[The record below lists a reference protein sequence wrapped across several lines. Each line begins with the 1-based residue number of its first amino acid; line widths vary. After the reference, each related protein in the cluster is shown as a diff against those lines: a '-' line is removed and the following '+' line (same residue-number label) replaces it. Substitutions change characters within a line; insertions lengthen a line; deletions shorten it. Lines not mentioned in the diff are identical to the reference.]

1 MKEEINNHAINQKG
15 SRVLALF
22 ILFAVLII
30 FFLLSVL
37 NTIHSDRRIPSE
49 HAKIHDRSLRGD
61 IISADGYTLSF
72 SQKTY
77 QAVVRGDSIKSEKR
91 ELFIKFFSI
100 YSGIPIEEVRE
111 KFTDKKGQ
119 LIAGNIIL
127 SKELNAKSAMQLK
140 ELAHKLRKLDVFQ
153 WVENHNGVKV
163 LYGLD
168 VIENGESRRFP
179 LKDVLS
185 PTLGYVGNREE
196 GRYIR
201 PEGKKGLE
209 RKYEEHITSKK
220 NGYFQGKRDVIG
232 TVIHDKNSM
241 KIKRIDGLDL
251 HLNIPLA
258 LQRRIEVMLD
268 AMKTQIDADEIIVGV
283 MKSETGEMLSLASS
297 ERFDPSHITQKDIP
311 ALNPKFAEYPY
322 EAGSV
327 LKPLSLS
334 VALKHGV
341 IKPDTVI
348 NTENGKMKIGRFTI
362 RDDHKFPSLSAAD
375 IIIHSSNIGSSK
387 ISWRLTGREFRE
399 GLLAFGVA
407 QPTGIDLSRDLPGS
421 LKPIY
426 LLNHELHRAS
436 TSYGYGM
443 HITFAQL
450 IKAYSAFNNGGIAMT
465 PRIVNHLED
474 ARGNRYTL
482 EPTVPN
488 LQAID
493 PKTAHTIHDIL
504 VRVVEEG
511 TGVKAQFP
519 GLEIGGKTGTAHIA
533 QKGRYLRE
541 YHSSFYGFANDNE
554 GNKYTIGVLVIKAKK
569 YRTYFAS
576 LSAVPTFR
584 NIVEILVD
592 QNYLKPDLK
601 ESEEIKSNEK
611 LYQIEETEPPMP
623 ETPALKE
630 SDTSTVQDNTL
641 SGTLTPEK
649 KSNHSIKQLFEAKE
663 KPKANPTPKPVPKPI
678 PKPEPRP
685 APRPEPKPAPKPA
698 PPPKVNL
705 HEVDQQLF

>member
-1 MKEEINNHAINQKG
+1 MKEEINNHAINRRS

-22 ILFAVLII
+22 ILFAVLVLL
-30 FFLLSVL
+30 FLLSVL

-49 HAKIHDRSLRGD
+49 HATIHDRSLRGP
-61 IISADGYTLSF
+61 IISADGYTLSY

-77 QAVVRGDSIKSEKR
+77 QAVVRGASIKPEKR
-91 ELFIKFFSI
+91 ELFIRFFSI

-111 KFTDKKGQ
+111 KFTDKKGRPVQ
-119 LIAGNIIL
+119 GNIVL

-153 WVENHNGVKV
+153 WVENSNGVKV

-185 PTLGYVGNREE
+185 PTLGYVGDRQE

-201 PEGKKGLE
+201 PEGRKGLE

-241 KIKRIDGLDL
+241 KIKRIDGLAL

-258 LQRRIEVMLD
+258 LQRRIEIMLD
-268 AMKTQIDADEIIVGV
+268 AMKTQIDADEIIVAV
-283 MKSETGEMLSLASS
+283 MKSETGELLSLASS
-297 ERFDPSHITQKDIP
+297 ERFDPAHITQKDIP

-327 LKPLSLS
+327 LKPLSLA
-334 VALKHGV
+334 VALKNGV
-341 IKPDTVI
+341 ITPDTVI
-348 NTENGKMKIGRFTI
+348 DTENGKMKIGRFTI
-362 RDDHKFPSLSAAD
+362 RDDHKFPSLNAAE

-407 QPTGIDLSRDLPGS
+407 KPSGIDLSRDLPGS
-421 LKPIY
+421 LKSLH

-450 IKAYSAFNNGGIAMT
+450 LKAYSAFNNGGTAMT
-465 PRIVNHLED
+465 PRIVDYLED
-474 ARGNRYTL
+474 AKGNRYTL
-482 EPTVPN
+482 EPQVPD

-493 PKTAHTIHDIL
+493 PKTAQTIHKIL
-504 VRVVEEG
+504 IRVVEEG

-533 QKGRYLRE
+533 KKGRYLRE
-541 YHSSFYGFANDNE
+541 YHSSFYGFANDKE

-569 YRTYFAS
+569 YLKYFAS
-576 LSAVPTFR
+576 QSAVPTFR

-592 QNYLKPDLK
+592 QNYLKPDLEK
-601 ESEEIKSNEK
+601 SEEIKSNEMI
-611 LYQIEETEPPMP
+611 YHIEEEEPALP
-623 ETPALKE
+623 ETPADMMETVE
-630 SDTSTVQDNTL
+630 SKPAQE
-641 SGTLTPEK
+641 SGTPK
-649 KSNHSIKQLFEAKE
+649 KSITELFELKA
-663 KPKANPTPKPVPKPI
+663 KPKANPVPKPASKPI
-678 PKPEPRP
+678 PKPMPKPAPRP
-685 APRPEPKPAPKPA
+685 APRVTPKPAPKPA

-705 HEVDQQLF
+705 HELDQQLF

>member
-663 KPKANPTPKPVPKPI
+663 KPKANPTPKPTPKPV

>member
-1 MKEEINNHAINQKG
+1 MKEAVNNRAIKKK
-15 SRVLALF
+15 SSKVLTLFLLLALLVT
-22 ILFAVLII
+22 I
-30 FFLLSVL
+30 FLLSVL

-49 HAKIHDRSLRGD
+49 HATLHDRSLRGS
-61 IISADGYTLSF
+61 IISADGYTLSY

-77 QAVVRGDSIKSEKR
+77 QAVVRGASIKPEKR
-91 ELFIKFFSI
+91 ALFIKFFSI
-100 YSGIPIEEVRE
+100 YSGISIEDVRE
-111 KFTDKKGQ
+111 KFTDKKGRPVT
-119 LIAGNIIL
+119 GNIIL

-140 ELAHKLRKLDVFQ
+140 ELAYKLRKLDVFQ
-153 WVENHNGVKV
+153 WVENSNGVKV

-185 PTLGYVGNREE
+185 PTVGYVGDRQE

-201 PEGKKGLE
+201 PQGKKGLE
-209 RKYEEHITSKK
+209 RQYEEHITSKK

-258 LQRRIEVMLD
+258 LQRRIEIMLD
-268 AMKTQIDADEIIVGV
+268 AMKTQIDAEEIIVGV
-283 MKSETGEMLSLASS
+283 MKSETGELLALASS

-327 LKPLSLS
+327 LKPLTLS
-334 VALKHGV
+334 VALKNGV
-341 IKPDTVI
+341 ITPTTRI
-348 NTENGKMKIGRFTI
+348 NTENGRMKIGRFTI
-362 RDDHKFPSLSAAD
+362 RDDHKYESLDAAG

-387 ISWRLTGREFRE
+387 ISWRLTGKQFRE

-407 QPTGIDLSRDLPGS
+407 KPSGIDLSRDLPGK
-421 LKPIY
+421 LKPLY

-450 IKAYSAFNNGGIAMT
+450 LKAYSAFNNGGTAMT
-465 PRIVNHLED
+465 PRIVSYLED
-474 ARGNRYTL
+474 AKGNRYTL
-482 EPTVPN
+482 DPEVPD
-488 LQAID
+488 LPAID
-493 PKTAHTIHDIL
+493 PKTSQVVHDIL

-511 TGVKAQFP
+511 TGTKAQFP

-533 QKGRYLRE
+533 KKGRYLRE
-541 YHSSFYGFANDNE
+541 YHSSFYGFANDKE

-569 YRTYFAS
+569 YRKYFAS
-576 LSAVPTFR
+576 QSAVPTFR

-592 QNYLKPDLK
+592 QNYLKPDVK
-601 ESEEIKSNEK
+601 ESEEIETNEL
-611 LYQIEETEPPMP
+611 LYQLEEEEPALP
-623 ETPALKE
+623 ETPAPKRE
-630 SDTSTVQDNTL
+630 TL
-641 SGTLTPEK
+641 SDDTAAPDSGDKPQR
-649 KSNHSIKQLFEAKE
+649 SIRELFELKE
-663 KPKANPTPKPVPKPI
+663 KPKPKPI
-678 PKPEPRP
+678 PKPIPKP
-685 APRPEPKPAPKPA
+685 KPIPVQKPAPKPK
-698 PPPKVNL
+698 PVQKINL
-705 HEVDQQLF
+705 EELDQQLF